1 MGTLEDINALGTVGR
16 ELNRTFDY
24 YSIVQKRKKQYSKER
39 LKMPLSAM
47 DLHEMNGKPVYVGAP
62 LNYWATVDA
71 KGDTVK
77 NKVISA
83 TVKIEGKL
91 ARLIPAPSLYLI
103 PNKEDKW
110 SGSIEFVKS
119 ESGGK

>member
-1 MGTLEDINALGTVGR
+1 M
-16 ELNRTFDY
+16 NRTVDFY
-24 YSIVQKRKKQYSKER
+24 NIVQTRKKQYSKER

-47 DLHEMNGKPVYVGAP
+47 DLHEMKGKPVYVGAP

-71 KGDTVK
+71 NGDTAK

-83 TVKIEGKL
+83 TVKIEGRL

-110 SGSIEFVKS
+110 SGSIELVKPES
-119 ESGGK
+119 EGNE